1 MQLFSFFKF
10 LYKTLYFFFY
20 EVSHVIE
27 FVSEGQMN
35 FCHLSIESI
44 HELGKEKLK
53 KSVSCCV
60 WNYQIFLMD
69 WTYFFFF
76 LNKCN
81 TLNKKLKSHLS
92 KQKYIFYF
100 NIQTS

>member
-53 KSVSCCV
+53 KSVMLRLELS
-60 WNYQIFLMD
+60 NLFNGLD
-69 WTYFFFF
+69 LLFFF

-81 TLNKKLKSHLS
+81 TLNKKIKSHLS

>member
-53 KSVSCCV
+53 KSLSCCV

-69 WTYFFFF
+69 WTYFFF
-76 LNKCN
+76 LINAI
-81 TLNKKLKSHLS
+81 L
-92 KQKYIFYF
+92 
-100 NIQTS
+100 